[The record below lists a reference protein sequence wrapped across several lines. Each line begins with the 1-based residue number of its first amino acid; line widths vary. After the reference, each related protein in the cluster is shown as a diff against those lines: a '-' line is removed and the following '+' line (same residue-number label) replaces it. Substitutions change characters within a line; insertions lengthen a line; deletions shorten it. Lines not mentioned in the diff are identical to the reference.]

1 MNTQDWLTIS
11 DYAGKYKVSVSTLRR
26 RIKTNTVE
34 SIFEDGK
41 YFLRNKS
48 LRDHQIRANDKANDR
63 SNKVAQNHL
72 RTAPAVAPPQKTTVP
87 AQHRNLMEEPTN
99 RLHEQGGEE
108 ASPIFATANR
118 LLNELKKAYSVI
130 LQEKEEQ
137 ILQLKD
143 EVADLKTLAR
153 VLEEE
158 NNRLKESITQSQSI
172 DQWLTQMDT

>member
-26 RIKTNTVE
+26 RIKSNTVE

-41 YFLRNKS
+41 YLLRNKS
-48 LRDHQIRANDKANDR
+48 LRDHQVRTNDK

-87 AQHRNLMEEPTN
+87 AQNRNLMEEGSH
-99 RLHEQGGEE
+99 RLNEQGGEE